1 MNFNNRLAR
10 SQHWLDRV
18 PANLAAGDCPRAAYA
33 LRRAAKHAVTAA
45 AIHRHRPH
53 YNRRHLTAALT
64 DLLDDDKIAAAFHLR
79 TFHQAYQLPDEVAAA
94 ASAAAARRII
104 CHALMPVCRL
114 RAAIVAAI
122 GVDPPAPDPS
132 APSPW
137 ERAAAVL
144 ARDGSRP
151 LSPPEIVAIARP
163 EARYLL
169 HRPPALPGRGA
180 PPP

>member
-18 PANLAAGDCPRAAYA
+18 PANLAAGDYPRAAYA

-45 AIHRHRPH
+45 AIHRRRPH

-64 DLLDDDKIAAAFHLR
+64 DLLDDGKIAAAHLH

-122 GVDPPAPDPS
+122 GVAPPAPDPN
-132 APSPW
+132 ALSPW

-169 HRPPALPGRGA
+169 HRPPALPGRGE
-180 PPP
+180 PRP